1 MSAHMS
7 QRVGAAA
14 AAMQGARRSRLAGGV
29 TVISAPELGGDLYA
43 GGSPTVTAP
52 VYSDGGAPDSYTLL
66 VDGNAVATG
75 DEAAIEAYTFSFA
88 DEGRTV
94 VVRAHRAGVA
104 DSDSNGVTVWS
115 MLNLSTLRH
124 WYRGDAVIT
133 AGGAITTQI
142 DKKGS
147 ANLVQAT
154 AEQRPTYSASITSLG
169 GRPGGIYV
177 AGSAQYL
184 RTAAVLAV
192 PIPQPF
198 TVVLAWSHSA
208 LTAATY
214 YTICGGS
221 LGDRWFIRAIGPQLQ
236 VYGGTMTAAA
246 SLTLATDTAYTGVFV
261 FNGGSSKIRVNG
273 ASVYA
278 GQTNIGA
285 SDCDDVTLGR
295 EQVANYF
302 SGAIGEVAIL
312 TGDLTANAGDLA
324 QVEAYLAAVYR

>member
-1 MSAHMS
+1 MSRRMPFGLRRNLRGPS
-7 QRVGAAA
+7 RVA
-14 AAMQGARRSRLAGGV
+14 SAGGV
-29 TVISAPELGGDLYA
+29 TVVSAPELGGDLYA

-66 VDGNAVATG
+66 VDGQAVETG
-75 DEAAIEAYTFSFA
+75 DEAAIEAYTFTFA
-88 DEGRTV
+88 DERRTA

-104 DSDSNGVTVWS
+104 DTDSDGVTVWS
-115 MLNLSTLRH
+115 MLDLSTLRH

-147 ANLVQAT
+147 DNLVQAT
-154 AEQRPTYSASITSLG
+154 AEQRPAYSASVTSLG

-177 AGSAQYL
+177 AESAQYL
-184 RTAAVLAV
+184 RTALAV

-198 TVVLAWSHSA
+198 TVALAWSHSVLA
-208 LTAATY
+208 AATY
-214 YTICGGS
+214 YVICGGS
-221 LGDRWFIRAIGPQLQ
+221 LGDRWFIRAIGTQLQ
-236 VYGGTMTAAA
+236 IYGGTMTATA
-246 SLTLATDTAYTGVFV
+246 SLTLATNTAYTGIFV
-261 FNGGSSKIRVNG
+261 FNGASSKIRVNG

-295 EQVANYF
+295 ELVENYF
-302 SGAIGEVAIL
+302 SGAIGELAIFA
-312 TGDLTANAGDLA
+312 GDLTANAGDLA